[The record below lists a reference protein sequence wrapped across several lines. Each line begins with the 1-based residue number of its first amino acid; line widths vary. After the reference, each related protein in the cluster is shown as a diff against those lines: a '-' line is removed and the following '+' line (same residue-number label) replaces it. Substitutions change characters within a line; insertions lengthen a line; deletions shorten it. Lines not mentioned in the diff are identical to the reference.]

1 MPRLLIDWG
10 ILGHWLEMGRGLKG
24 TGEEAHAFTS
34 QFWHIFQAKKQIQLK
49 HRNKEKRKDKNKNKK
64 EKRGDEREAK
74 CRFSF
79 KSWARGKE
87 EGGEKAEM
95 PKWEVGKG

>member
-10 ILGHWLEMGRGLKG
+10 ILGHWLEMGRALKG

-49 HRNKEKRKDKNKNKK
+49 HQKKRETERQKEK
-64 EKRGDEREAK
+64 EKGDEREAQG
-74 CRFSF
+74 RFSF
-79 KSWARGKE
+79 KSWAWGKE